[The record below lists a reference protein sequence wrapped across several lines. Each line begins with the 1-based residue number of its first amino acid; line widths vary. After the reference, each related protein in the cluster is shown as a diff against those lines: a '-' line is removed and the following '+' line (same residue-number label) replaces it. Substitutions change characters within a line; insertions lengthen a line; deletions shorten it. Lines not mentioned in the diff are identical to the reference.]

1 MVKEVE
7 SSFIWDPQKE
17 AESIKKHGID
27 FKTAINVFRDPQ
39 RKIIIDSKHSEQ
51 EGRFFCI
58 GKLGERI
65 ITVRFSIRA
74 EKVRIIGA
82 GYWRKGVK
90 YYE

>member
-1 MVKEVE
+1 MVAGIE

-17 AESIKKHGID
+17 AENIKKHGID

-51 EGRFFCI
+51 EVRFFCI
-58 GKLGERI
+58 GKVEERV
-65 ITVRFSIRA
+65 ITVRFSVRA